1 MNSKIKKVLKQSDK
15 IILEAKKLLEEFNLN
30 YKQTLI
36 KTKNLIKIYKNE
48 DKNKN
53 N

>member
-1 MNSKIKKVLKQSDK
+1 MNLKLKKVLKQSNE
-15 IILEAKKLLEEFNLN
+15 IILEANKLLEEFNRN
-30 YKQTLI
+30 YKQTLT